1 MGVPEA
7 HARAA
12 RRRLERAAEAG
23 ETVLVSDLVITEA
36 YHALQHHYGVP
47 KGEARSL
54 LLRLVESHAVQ
65 LDPPAGRAALPAAGV
80 AGLVDRPIHLRD
92 RSHDGGTVPDERT
105 AVKV

>member
-47 KGEARSL
+47 KGEARPL
-54 LLRLVESHAVQ
+54 LLRLRESPAVQ
-65 LDPPAGRAALPAAGV
+65 PRPPAGPPAPPARGRGGRRGPPPPPPHRAL
-80 AGLVDRPIHLRD
+80 AGLR
-92 RSHDGGTVPDERT
+92 G
-105 AVKV
+105 